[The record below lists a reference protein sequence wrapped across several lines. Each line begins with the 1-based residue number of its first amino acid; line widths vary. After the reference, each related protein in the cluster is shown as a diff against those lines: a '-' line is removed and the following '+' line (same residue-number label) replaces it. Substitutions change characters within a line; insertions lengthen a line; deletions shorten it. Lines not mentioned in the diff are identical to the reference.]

1 MKHLSTFLLALLVA
15 ALLVFAL
22 TRCATPEDAQRADAA
37 SGRYVETVN
46 EATAKYQ
53 RGETDLAAWKA
64 EVAVARAQLKADM
77 AEIGNDIAQRTKNLG
92 GVLGGA
98 TDPLALVLTGA
109 GSIFASIFGTN
120 YMRDKTRAAQLAQV
134 HSSIAET
141 DQWVAEVEAKATP
154 KA

>member
-1 MKHLSTFLLALLVA
+1 MKNLPTIILSLLVA
-15 ALLVFAL
+15 ALLTFTF
-22 TRCATPEDAQRADAA
+22 TRCATPQDAERADAA
-37 SGRYVETVN
+37 TAKYVETVN
-46 EATAKYQ
+46 GSTTKYQ
-53 RGETDLAAWKA
+53 AGEIDLAAWKA
-64 EVAVARAQLKADM
+64 EVATARAQLKADM
-77 AEIGNDIAQRTKNLG
+77 AEIGNDVVQRTKNLG

-98 TDPLALVLTGA
+98 TDPLALVLTGV